1 MPKVVKLGEQ
11 SNDVSAFPVKHY
23 SASSMVRFSTNPI
36 LFKIMDINGDRFD
49 TSMSISAIV
58 GQAFHK
64 AMETYY
70 GGNDT
75 MVVTSEAEAI
85 EAGLK
90 VGMAWL
96 EGYNDGFI
104 TYTDSVPNKQKALE
118 MLAFGFNSYVSLMPY
133 NNGDELV
140 ACEEKLEQNVNV
152 EWRGHQL
159 NLPVRLKGY
168 ADKIVRSKG
177 KLKIKDYKTCRAF
190 SDPEKIDGAKII
202 QAVMYYLL
210 TYATYGEEPY
220 SMTYEEVKLTKNKD
234 GGPQVREY
242 EMVFKDND
250 LYFDFF
256 FRFYEDMTRAL
267 NGQMVFVPN
276 INAFYDNEVAIIS
289 YIHRLDQSAEQAE
302 LMKKHKVDNLT
313 DLLKKEIQ
321 SAGNM
326 RKLMKSVEEKFVSAK
341 NLNYEKMANQEKIQ
355 TKLLEH
361 GMMLQFEDKIEGASV
376 DLYRYV
382 PSIGLKMSKLKG
394 YAEDIEQVLGVAGIR
409 VLAPIPGTTLVGFEV
424 PRKER
429 TFPALPEGTKGF
441 EIAIGEDVMG
451 KCYRFDLRD
460 APHMIIAGSSGAGKS
475 VFLNNV
481 IKQLIGTPNVDL
493 HIFDPKKV
501 ELNQY
506 DGAVK
511 QYVDDKTAIKKSLR
525 DLCTKMEERY
535 REMKKLKAKNI
546 REVGNMRYQ
555 IIIIDEFAELAMGGE
570 VGESIQSLAQ
580 MGRAAGMH
588 LIIATQR
595 ASTKVIDGDTKVNF
609 PTKVVFKMAKAV
621 DSTVMLDEAG
631 AEKLLGKGDMIFS
644 SEAGMMR
651 LQAYKGE

>member
-1 MPKVVKLGEQ
+1 MKMPTVTKLGER
-11 SNDVSAFPVKHY
+11 SDEVTAFPVKHY

-36 LFKIMDINGDRFD
+36 LYKIQDINGDRFD

-70 GGNDT
+70 GGNDS
-75 MVVTSEAEAI
+75 MPVTSEAEAI
-85 EAGLK
+85 EYGLK
-90 VGMAWL
+90 TGMAFL
-96 EGYNDGFI
+96 DAYNESFI
-104 TYTDSVPNKQKALE
+104 SYTDKVPNKQKALE
-118 MLAFGFNSYVSLMPY
+118 MLAQGFNSYVTTMPY
-133 NNGDELV
+133 DDGTELI
-140 ACEEKLEQNVNV
+140 ACEEKMEQSVNV
-152 EWRGHQL
+152 EWRGNQL

-168 ADKIVRSKG
+168 VDKIIRKDG
-177 KLKIKDYKTCRAF
+177 KLKIVDYKTCQSF

-210 TYATYGEEPY
+210 VYATYGEEPY

-242 EMVFKDND
+242 EMVFAEND

-267 NGQMVFVPN
+267 NGEMVFVPN

-289 YIHRLDQSAEQAE
+289 YIHRLDVSAEQAE
-302 LMKKHKVDNLT
+302 LMKKHRVTNLT
-313 DLLKKEIQ
+313 DLLKKQIQ

-341 NLNYEKMANQEKIQ
+341 NLNYSKMANQEKIQ

-361 GMMLQFEDKIEGASV
+361 GMMLQFEDKVEGASV

-382 PSIGLKMSKLKG
+382 PSIGLKMSKLKS

-409 VLAPIPGTTLVGFEV
+409 VLAPIPGTSLVGFEV
-424 PRKER
+424 PRKDR
-429 TFPALPEGTKGF
+429 TFPALPATKGF
-441 EIAIGEDVMG
+441 EIAIGENVMG
-451 KCYRFDLRD
+451 ECYRFDIRE

-481 IKQLIGTPNVDL
+481 IKQLIDTPSVDL

-506 DGAVK
+506 DGQVK
-511 QYVDDKTAIKKSLR
+511 QYVDDKLEIKKSLR
-525 DLCTKMEERY
+525 ELVQKMQQRY

-555 IIIIDEFAELAMGGE
+555 IIVIDEFAELAMGGE
-570 VGESIQSLAQ
+570 VGESIQSIAQ

-631 AEKLLGKGDMIFS
+631 AEKLLGKGDLLFS
-644 SEAGMMR
+644 SEAGIVR
-651 LQAYKGE
+651 LQAYKP

>member
-49 TSMSISAIV
+49 TSMSISAII

-75 MVVTSEAEAI
+75 MPVGNESEAI
-85 EAGLK
+85 EYGLK
-90 VGMAWL
+90 VGMAFL
-96 EGYNDGFI
+96 DGYNDGFI
-104 TYTDSVPNKQKALE
+104 TYTDAVPNKQKALE
-118 MLAFGFNSYVSLMPY
+118 LFAYGFNSYVSLMPY

-168 ADKIVRSKG
+168 ADKIVRSNG

-190 SDPEKIDGAKII
+190 SDPDKIDGAKII

-267 NGQMVFVPN
+267 NGEMVFVPN

-289 YIHRLDQSAEQAE
+289 YIHRLDVSSEQAE

-394 YAEDIEQVLGVAGIR
+394 YTDDIEQVLGVAGIR
-409 VLAPIPGTTLVGFEV
+409 VLAPIPGTSLVGFEV
-424 PRKER
+424 PRTVR
-429 TFPALPEGTKGF
+429 NFPALPAGTGF
-441 EIAIGEDVMG
+441 EIAIGENVMG
-451 KCYRFDLRD
+451 ECYRFDIRE

-481 IKQLIGTPNVDL
+481 IKQLIGTPSVDL

-506 DGAVK
+506 DGQVK

-525 DLCTKMEERY
+525 DLVTKMEERY

-570 VGESIQSLAQ
+570 VGESIQSIAQ

-651 LQAYKGE
+651 LQAYKA